1 MLSADLST
9 HQNADVTPQLGPL
22 GVLGWISECLLP
34 CSLHLGVGGAMRVL
48 YAEFVEIRQKEQRHR
63 LLIRDM

>member
-1 MLSADLST
+1 MRADLST

-48 YAEFVEIRQKEQRHR
+48 YAEFVEIRQKEVKTPSS
-63 LLIRDM
+63 DS